1 MKQAKPNLLRLIFL
15 TIGVMLLTWI
25 NLWSSIVAMPICEA
39 VPLLKCIP
47 LGTSGIEISFRT
59 ASSAIA
65 QTSLI
70 PAPSVQDEQP
80 INLLT
85 TDTTILP
92 DEVKT
97 AVFNDAVKRTSR
109 TVSQMQIV
117 KAQPQQWSDGCLG
130 LGKPEEI
137 CIQAIAPGWQVTVT
151 DSIRNWIYRTDE
163 TGNIVR
169 LEQ

>member
-1 MKQAKPNLLRLIFL
+1 MKLAKPNLLRLIFF
-15 TIGVMLLTWI
+15 TIGAIAKRTLWVILSIFIWI
-25 NLWSSIVAMPICEA
+25 NLWSC
-39 VPLLKCIP
+39 
-47 LGTSGIEISFRT
+47 SG
-59 ASSAIA
+59 AIA

-92 DEVKT
+92 NEVKT
-97 AVFNDAVKRTSR
+97 AVLNDAVKRTSR

-137 CIQAIAPGWQVTVT
+137 CIQAIAPGWQVIVT
-151 DSIRNWIYRTDE
+151 DGLRNWIYRTDE